1 MTICFLEVK
10 SYRLRFF
17 FIDGGT
23 EVTILNMEE
32 MGSSCGDYL
41 DDFSGDKDAT
51 QLHA

>member
-1 MTICFLEVK
+1 M
-10 SYRLRFF
+10 
-17 FIDGGT
+17 DGGT